1 MSNFDAKKIK
11 DDIVQWISDWFE
23 INGKDCRA
31 VVGISGG
38 IDSSVVAALC
48 CEALGKDRVYG
59 VLLPRHRQND
69 IDDALELCKHLGIKY
84 CLINIGK
91 EVDSLLY
98 RIYLLGELDISE
110 QTKINFPARIR
121 MSMLYAISQ
130 SINGR
135 VANTSNFS
143 ESYVGFDT
151 RYGDSVGDFSP
162 LFNLTKTEIRL
173 IAKELELPNELI
185 NKTPQD
191 GLCGMSD
198 EQKFG
203 FTYEVLDKYIRTGE
217 IDDLETKKKIDAMHN
232 KNLFK
237 LQPMPAF
244 NFEVN

>member
-69 IDDALELCKHLGIKY
+69 IDDALELCKHLGIEY
-84 CLINIGK
+84 CHINIGK
-91 EVDSLLY
+91 EVDNLLY

-135 VANTSNFS
+135 VANTSNLS

-173 IAKELELPNELI
+173 MARELELPNELI

-203 FTYEVLDKYIRTGE
+203 FTYEALDRYIRTGE

-237 LQPMPAF
+237 LQPMPTF